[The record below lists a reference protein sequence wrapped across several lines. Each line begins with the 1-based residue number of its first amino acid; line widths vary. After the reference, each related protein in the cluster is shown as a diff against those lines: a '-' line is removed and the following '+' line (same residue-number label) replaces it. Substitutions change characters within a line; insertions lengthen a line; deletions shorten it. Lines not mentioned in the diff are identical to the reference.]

1 MLAETPGQEGRG
13 GLMDEDLMMDYEH
26 VKCEVCVTQQP
37 DMVQLDKTRVISTV
51 AQDGVK
57 FKSKA

>member
-1 MLAETPGQEGRG
+1 
-13 GLMDEDLMMDYEH
+13 MDEDLGMDYER

-51 AQDGVK
+51 AQDGMK